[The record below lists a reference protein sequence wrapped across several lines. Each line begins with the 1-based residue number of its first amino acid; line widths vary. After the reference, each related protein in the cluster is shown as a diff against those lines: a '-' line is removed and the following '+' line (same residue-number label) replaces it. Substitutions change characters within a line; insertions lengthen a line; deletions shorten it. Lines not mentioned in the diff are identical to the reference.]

1 MFINQAATNGIR
13 IGYAR
18 VSTNDQN
25 LALQLDALARAGC
38 EKIYEEYASGKRDD
52 RVELAHALKAL
63 RAGDSLVVW
72 RLDRLGRS
80 LPHLVSIVS
89 ELKARG
95 VQFESLMEKLD
106 TASAVGELTFHIFAS
121 LAQFERQLISER
133 TRAGLAAARARG
145 RKGGRPRLLS
155 PKKVREA
162 KLLLADPK
170 ATVTDVAATFGV
182 SRATLYKALHDSSR
196 N

>member
-1 MFINQAATNGIR
+1 MIINEASSNGIR

-18 VSTNDQN
+18 VSTTDQN
-25 LALQLDALARAGC
+25 PALQLDALARAGC

-52 RVELAHALKAL
+52 RAELAHALKAL
-63 RAGDSLVVW
+63 RPGDSLVVW

-133 TRAGLAAARARG
+133 TKAGLAAARARG
-145 RKGGRPRLLS
+145 RKGGRPRLLT

-162 KLLLADPK
+162 KMLLADPK
-170 ATVTDVAATFGV
+170 ATVTDVAMTFGV
-182 SRATLYKALHDSSR
+182 SRATLYKALHDAQTG
-196 N
+196 

>member
-1 MFINQAATNGIR
+1 
-13 IGYAR
+13 
-18 VSTNDQN
+18 
-25 LALQLDALARAGC
+25 
-38 EKIYEEYASGKRDD
+38 
-52 RVELAHALKAL
+52 
-63 RAGDSLVVW
+63 
-72 RLDRLGRS
+72 
-80 LPHLVSIVS
+80 
-89 ELKARG
+89 
-95 VQFESLMEKLD
+95 MEKLD
-106 TASAVGELTFHIFAS
+106 TASAVGELTFHIFDS

>member
-1 MFINQAATNGIR
+1 MAFGLAMPVSRQMTRTQPSNWMRWSGPAAG
-13 IGYAR
+13 
-18 VSTNDQN
+18 
-25 LALQLDALARAGC
+25 
-38 EKIYEEYASGKRDD
+38 KIYEEYASGKRDD
-52 RVELAHALKAL
+52 RIELAHALKAL
-63 RAGDSLVVW
+63 RPGDSLVVW

-133 TRAGLAAARARG
+133 TKAGLAAARARG
-145 RKGGRPRLLS
+145 RKGGRPRLLT

-170 ATVTDVAATFGV
+170 ATVTDVAMTFGV
-182 SRATLYKALHDSSR
+182 SRATLYKALHDAQAG
-196 N
+196 